1 MHRMHEEHQNAS
13 DFNIQPKKHGI
24 RARAEALAA
33 EMNDRDR
40 WSREQLLE
48 YQAGRLREIIR
59 YAVAH
64 SPYYHRVI
72 GDIGTGKIDL
82 QQLPVLTKATLM
94 TEFDQI
100 VTDRRLR
107 LVDAEEHLAGEKAA
121 EAMFGEYRIVGSGGT
136 SGRRGVVVYD
146 QSAWD
151 IAVAGLLRLLAIQE
165 VPESARVL
173 GIGAPTPLHM
183 TNRLFAELRTRRN
196 DVPQLAV
203 TTPLSEMVDALNA
216 YQPEVVITYPSV
228 IRRLAEEQA
237 AGRLKIA
244 PWQFTSVAETLTPN
258 VRELARDIWGAKVL
272 NAYGSTEANLIGVEC
287 PWASGLH
294 VLEDLVIVEVV
305 DEHNQPVP
313 PGGTGH
319 KLLVTNLFNRALPF
333 IRYELSD
340 LVTVAE
346 EPCGC
351 GRPHL
356 RLASIQG
363 RREDMV
369 SLPAAN
375 GGKVEVHAFLLGE
388 TLLHIPNVRQYQLSP
403 QPRGLLVRVVL
414 RSSASK
420 DKVVRLARQAI
431 LEELNKIGA
440 AVSILDVRA
449 VDDIGRVGGGAKE
462 KLVTMS
468 A

>member
-1 MHRMHEEHQNAS
+1 MHRTHDERNTR
-13 DFNIQPKKHGI
+13 DFNIQPKKHAV

-33 EMNDRDR
+33 EMNDRDH
-40 WSREQLLE
+40 WSRERLLE
-48 YQAGRLREIIR
+48 FQSGRLHEIVQ
-59 YAVAH
+59 YAVAN
-64 SPYYHRVI
+64 STYYRRIV
-72 GDIGTGKIDL
+72 GDIGTGNIELK
-82 QQLPVLTKATLM
+82 QLPVLTKATLM

-107 LVDAEEHLAGEKAA
+107 LVDAEEHLASESAA
-121 EAMFGEYRIVGSGGT
+121 EPMFGEYRIVGSGGT
-136 SGRRGVVVYD
+136 SGCRGVVVYD

-151 IAVAGLLRLLAIQE
+151 VAVAGFLRLLAIQE

-183 TNRLFAELRTRRN
+183 TNRLFAELRGGRT
-196 DVPQLAV
+196 DVPRLAV
-203 TTPLSEMVDALNA
+203 TTPPPEMVDALNA
-216 YQPEVVITYPSV
+216 DQPEVLITYPSV

-237 AGRLKIA
+237 AGRLEIA
-244 PWQFTSVAETLTPN
+244 PWRFTSVAETLTPN
-258 VRELARDIWGAKVL
+258 VRELARDIWGARVL

-313 PGGTGH
+313 PGVTGH
-319 KLLVTNLFNRALPF
+319 KLLITNLYNRALPI

-340 LVTVAE
+340 LVTVAD
-346 EPCGC
+346 EPCAC

-363 RREDMV
+363 RREDML
-369 SLPAAN
+369 SLPASS
-375 GGKVEVHAFLLGE
+375 GGKVEVHAFLMGE
-388 TLLHIPNVRQYQLSP
+388 TLLHMPEVRQYQLRP
-403 QPRGLLVRVVL
+403 QPGGLLVRVVL
-414 RSSASK
+414 RPSASK
-420 DKVVRLARQAI
+420 NEVVRLAKQAI
-431 LEELNKIGA
+431 MEELDKIGA
-440 AVSILDVRA
+440 DVSMLEVRA
-449 VDDIGRVGGGAKE
+449 VNEIGRVGGGAKE
-462 KLVTMS
+462 KLVSVS